1 MTKRRFSMKDS
12 KLISIV
18 SFGILVLIIGIVIQ
32 YTSYKSQAKTLMQV
46 GFIFE
51 LYALV
56 LYLINRFKK
65 SKNG

>member
-1 MTKRRFSMKDS
+1 MKSNS
-12 KLISIV
+12 KIISII
-18 SFGILVLIIGIVIQ
+18 SFGILILIIGIVLQ
-32 YTSYKSQAKTLMQV
+32 YTSYKGQAKTLMQV